1 MALSLSQGAA
11 VAAALVSEAVGEGF
25 GGVVVAPSDD
35 LPLAL
40 APLLNA
46 FERFVSAGGPN
57 NLDVFISSFYG
68 GDSSGSSA
76 CEPRGLSSRQ
86 EKKAKEVFEK
96 LSLQQQK
103 MVRSAAEPLLYQVVI
118 LLLFNFHN
126 FHISE

>member
-11 VAAALVSEAVGEGF
+11 VAAALVSEGVGEGF
-25 GGVVVAPSDD
+25 GGVVVDLSGDD

-76 CEPRGLSSRQ
+76 RERRMSAGL
-86 EKKAKEVFEK
+86 
-96 LSLQQQK
+96 
-103 MVRSAAEPLLYQVVI
+103 
-118 LLLFNFHN
+118 
-126 FHISE
+126 